1 LTETSLQDYSG
12 KYKVKTS
19 LHRFATAADTSMTKE
34 TKDRKKIISVE
45 NSALREHCRCWLIP
59 RN

>member
-1 LTETSLQDYSG
+1 VESTKSKLRW
-12 KYKVKTS
+12 
-19 LHRFATAADTSMTKE
+19 HRFATAADTSMTKE
-34 TKDRKKIISVE
+34 TKARKKIISVE